1 MKSKSSNGKE
11 VNSISSFIDSLLN
24 SPPALANPLKRPS
37 SQKSMNDSIVISKE
51 LATAPPKSE
60 IFKLSPMKVK
70 SKSED
75 KASQVFNN
83 SKNYIEQISV

>member
-24 SPPALANPLKRPS
+24 SPPTLSNPLKRPA
-37 SQKSMNDSIVISKE
+37 SQKSMNDSIVVSRE
-51 LATAPPKSE
+51 VTAAPPKSE

-75 KASQVFNN
+75 KASQLFSN